1 MRKLKKETI
10 DRIVVALKEM
20 QSEMTRG
27 SFNNLTALEICKK
40 HKTGNNLLGSAI
52 KCGVFTKIGRNKYKC
67 NIAVIEP
74 FHARKILERRKQ
86 YYMKKKQLL
95 MQKAVQSTNKKV
107 VKRPYVKKQKQVSQ
121 EQGSGFFRFI
131 RDIFGLNN

>member
-20 QSEMTRG
+20 QSEMARG

-40 HKTGNNLLGSAI
+40 HKTGNNLLASAI
-52 KCGVFTKIGRNKYKC
+52 KCGIFWKVSRNKYKC

-74 FHARKILERRKQ
+74 FHARKILERRNQ
-86 YYMKKKQLL
+86 YYMKKKKML

-107 VKRPYVKKQKQVSQ
+107 VKRPYVKKAVPKVE
-121 EQGSGFFRFI
+121 EQGSGFFKFI
-131 RDIFGLNN
+131 REFFGLND